1 MSTDRE
7 QWIREQAE
15 AEFPYYP
22 QDQFDLT
29 DPDDHRTYTRMKSDM
44 NYKREGFIAGAKWLQ
59 SQCPSA
65 PQGDNWISV
74 EKPPKNDD
82 EVLVGLWRKID
93 GWFICDE
100 KDQPHSCI
108 GFYEDGKWKFGYGS
122 QTYEFPQDEVV
133 GWMPMPLPLPPSRSV
148 KGGNNQNESI

>member
-74 EKPPKNDD
+74 EAENKQLREALQWLVELKDLKDRIDAADTLVDKSVSYAKRMRYAEEKPKAW
-82 EVLVGLWRKID
+82 GRA
-93 GWFICDE
+93 
-100 KDQPHSCI
+100 KDI
-108 GFYEDGKWKFGYGS
+108 
-122 QTYEFPQDEVV
+122 
-133 GWMPMPLPLPPSRSV
+133 LASRSV

>member
-74 EKPPKNDD
+74 KESGFPEKEAWYIVGD
-82 EVLVGLWRKID
+82 EATQFVSVA
-93 GWFICDE
+93 FYY
-100 KDQPHSCI
+100 QVM
-108 GFYEDGKWKFGYGS
+108 GFGRAWVTHY
-122 QTYEFPQDEVV
+122 Q
-133 GWMPMPLPLPPSRSV
+133 PLPLPPSRSV
-148 KGGNNQNESI
+148 KGGNNQNE